1 MICMFWIAHL
11 FSKYSSRIYILWITF
26 YGMFDFQLKFK
37 PDIKENILKSR
48 AYDLFFLGVF
58 SQCLYVTSLIA
69 SAFFRIIF
77 LLNIY
82 IYRNVT
88 AVNSMEFNELFA
100 RVHHVGCVIGETK
113 KRSIVSNHYETHS
126 LRAALWHDVPGLVG
140 WPVVWKTSVIL
151 KWKQKPPASI
161 ILSKQL
167 LLVHRS

>member
-1 MICMFWIAHL
+1 
-11 FSKYSSRIYILWITF
+11 
-26 YGMFDFQLKFK
+26 MFDFQLKFK

-77 LLNIY
+77 LLSIHIYIY

-100 RVHHVGCVIGETK
+100 RVHHVGCAIGGTE

-126 LRAALWHDVPGLVG
+126 LRAALGMTCL
-140 WPVVWKTSVIL
+140 
-151 KWKQKPPASI
+151 AS
-161 ILSKQL
+161 LAGQ
-167 LLVHRS
+167 